1 MSADFHNHAT
11 SMLMVQALENL
22 DPERYELY
30 FYSAGPDDGSPLRRR
45 ILATAGAVHEVQT
58 WSGARI
64 AEQIET
70 DQIGVLFD
78 LKGFT
83 KGARLDVTT
92 THPAPLQVAW
102 LGFPGTMGTGH
113 IDYIIGDPVVTP
125 LEHQGDFTEAI
136 AQMPHCY
143 QPNDALRSRPAVWS
157 RAQCGLPDDALVL
170 ASFNQPF
177 KITPQMFAAWCRVL
191 NAVPRA
197 VMWMLV
203 SDPATRQRLCDA
215 AARQGIASDRLVFAP
230 FLDIERHRARLPQA
244 DLLLDTFPCSGHTTA
259 SDGLWA
265 GVPLVTLIGQ
275 TFAARVAASLLH
287 TLGLDELVC
296 TDIDSY
302 VESAITLCR
311 NDDQR
316 QAVRDRIAS
325 ATRTSPLFD
334 GASFAAD
341 LQQLIER
348 MVERQDAG
356 LPPAPLPAAY
366 PTEQGSVAHRAPT
379 A

>member
-1 MSADFHNHAT
+1 
-11 SMLMVQALENL
+11 
-22 DPERYELY
+22 
-30 FYSAGPDDGSPLRRR
+30 
-45 ILATAGAVHEVQT
+45 
-58 WSGARI
+58 
-64 AEQIET
+64 
-70 DQIGVLFD
+70 
-78 LKGFT
+78 
-83 KGARLDVTT
+83 
-92 THPAPLQVAW
+92 
-102 LGFPGTMGTGH
+102 
-113 IDYIIGDPVVTP
+113 
-125 LEHQGDFTEAI
+125 
-136 AQMPHCY
+136 
-143 QPNDALRSRPAVWS
+143 
-157 RAQCGLPDDALVL
+157 
-170 ASFNQPF
+170 
-177 KITPQMFAAWCRVL
+177 MFAAWCRVL

-230 FLDIERHRARLPQA
+230 FLDIERHRARLPQT